1 MNEQAAIESVIQMY
15 FDASF
20 AGDGRKMA
28 EVFHEAAHIYGLD
41 KNGTLTDWSLSFFV
55 NLVGSS
61 VSSKSMGLARR
72 ETILSLDFTGEN
84 TAVARVSLRVRDTLF
99 TDILSFIRLN
109 GKWKIM
115 AKVLSGVPILTG

>member
-1 MNEQAAIESVIQMY
+1 MSEKAAVESVIQMY

-20 AGDGRKMA
+20 TGDAGKVR

-41 KNGTLTDWSLSFFV
+41 QNGALNDWDVPFFA

-61 VSSKSMGLARR
+61 VSSQSMGLARQDK
-72 ETILSLDFTGEN
+72 ILSLDFTGGN

-99 TDILSFIRLN
+99 TDVLSFIKID

-115 AKVLSGVPILTG
+115 AKVLSGVPV

>member
-1 MNEQAAIESVIQMY
+1 MNEKTAVESVIQAY
-15 FDASF
+15 FDACF

-41 KNGTLTDWSLSFFV
+41 KDGALTDWTLPFFA

-61 VSSKSMGLARR
+61 ASSKSMGLARQ
-72 ETILSLDFTGEN
+72 EKIHSLDFTGEN

-99 TDILSFIRLN
+99 TDILSFIKIN
-109 GKWKIM
+109 GTWRIM
-115 AKVLSGVPILTG
+115 AKVLSGVPA